1 MINEETVKKIA
12 FLSCLKIEDER
23 MSETKEEFNKIVEWI
38 DQLNE
43 VNTENVEP
51 LLSPN
56 DGHQVCRED
65 EVTVHNNAAA
75 VLKNAPAQEYGY
87 FVVPKVVE

>member
-23 MSETKEEFNKIVEWI
+23 MKETKEDFAKIVEWI

-56 DGHQVCRED
+56 DGNQVCRED
-65 EVTVHNNAAA
+65 MVTVQNNAAA
-75 VLKNAPAQEYGY
+75 ILKNAPAQEYGY